1 MTNIFDVLE
10 RQLQNLEGGNSSSS
24 TNNTSDPLSGL
35 NGIPS
40 VAEITVATFNHYD
53 NGKDHKT
60 KWSSSRFTMNLQ
72 FFTQTEAFTPREP
85 LAAWKGTVQLL
96 DPGFWISYVDVKHE
110 EGKIDADTYAYLKAA
125 YRKTMDEYP
134 DNALIGTFT
143 DKSCGTNY
151 SWPYFLRFYYDRFEE
166 PNLEVWLDEMLP
178 KIDVWET
185 VKTVP
190 GKPLPIIRSRY
201 NPHNLWKP
209 GRPMGGKGRKH

>member
-1 MTNIFDVLE
+1 MLE
-10 RQLQNLEGGNSSSS
+10 DQLQNLGGSSPSSSINPTSSSS
-24 TNNTSDPLSGL
+24 PSGL

-72 FFTQTEAFTPREP
+72 FFTQTEAFTPNAGQ
-85 LAAWKGTVQLL
+85 AAWRGTVQLH
-96 DPGFWISYVDVKHE
+96 DPGFWITYVEHKHGE
-110 EGKIDADTYAYLKAA
+110 NKIDADTYAYLKAA

-143 DKSCGTNY
+143 DKTSGTNY
-151 SWPYFLRFYYDRFEE
+151 SWPYFLRFWHDRFEE

-178 KIDVWET
+178 KIDVWEA

-190 GKPLPIIRSRY
+190 GKNLPILRSRY
-201 NPHNLWKP
+201 NPHNLWKT